1 MDVSRNNS
9 FIISSSKLLPW
20 RENHY
25 NFQLSRKHHHIIKG
39 TIYTQN
45 QTPCAG
51 ATVLVTQID
60 DEKQERISLGF
71 AVTDE
76 AGCYLFSLETNP
88 KMKYELT
95 VFAPIISN

>member
-1 MDVSRNNS
+1 MGGFRNNS
-9 FIISSSKLLPW
+9 FLISGSKLLPW

-25 NFQLSRKHHHIIKG
+25 NFKLCRKNHQIIKG
-39 TIYTQN
+39 TIYNQD

-60 DEKQERISLGF
+60 NEKQERMLLGF
-71 AVTDE
+71 VVTDK
-76 AGCYLFSLETNP
+76 AGHYLFSLEANP

-95 VFAPIISN
+95 VYAPIIHN

>member
-1 MDVSRNNS
+1 MGGFRNNS
-9 FIISSSKLLPW
+9 FLISGSKLLPW

-25 NFQLSRKHHHIIKG
+25 NFKLCKKHHQIIKG
-39 TIYTQN
+39 TIYNQN

-51 ATVLVTQID
+51 ATVIVTQID
-60 DEKQERISLGF
+60 EEKQERMLLGF

-76 AGCYLFSLETNP
+76 AGYYLFSLEAIP

-95 VFAPIISN
+95 VFAPIIHN